1 MGAFKTGAIVGFGIG
16 YMQGAKAGRQRY
28 EQLRLKIHKVTES
41 PALKKA
47 IEPMKP
53 VVEAK
58 LESGKELMGS
68 MMSRAAG
75 VKEGSSSG
83 SSNGA
88 SKSSKS

>member
-28 EQLRLKIHKVTES
+28 EQLKLKINKVTDS

-47 IEPMKP
+47 YEPMRP
-53 VVEAK
+53 VVDAK
-58 LESGKELMGS
+58 LESGKELMS
-68 MMSRAAG
+68 SVMSRAAG
-75 VKEGSSSG
+75 VKQGSTAAV

-88 SKSSKS
+88 SD